1 MGVLRQ
7 DLRYGM
13 RMLAKNPGFTAVAVV
28 TLALGIGVNTAI
40 FSLVNGILLQPLP
53 FAQVDRLVAI
63 TDWYPQGALVAMR
76 ANLHSVEVAGYS
88 DGQELNLTGLGDPVR
103 LYGTAVSAN
112 FFSLLVVRP
121 ELGRTFLSGDNQPGK
136 DNVVIVS
143 HALWRQKFGG
153 DPNVIGRWVTLEG
166 KSRQIV
172 GMMPAGFQIPHLGL
186 KLPHASSEAT
196 FWVPLHLEP
205 RAVGPYR

>member
-1 MGVLRQ
+1 MAERGEAMGALWQ

-112 FFSLLVVRP
+112 FFSLLGVRP
-121 ELGRTFLSGDNQPGK
+121 ELGRSFLAGEDQPDK
-136 DNVVIVS
+136 DRVVILSDAV
-143 HALWRQKFGG
+143 WQQKLSG

-166 KSRQIV
+166 ESRQIGGV
-172 GMMPAGFQIPHLGL
+172 IAPGVQI
-186 KLPHASSEAT
+186 
-196 FWVPLHLEP
+196 
-205 RAVGPYR
+205 